1 MGVPVGVRRDRCGA
15 LACGS
20 VASGS
25 RRGTT
30 FGRSPV

>member
-1 MGVPVGVRRDRCGA
+1 MEPPAGVRRDRSCA

-30 FGRSPV
+30 SGRVPV